1 MSYVIAIVIVIIGVR
16 FLWIYLAERR
26 HSDKHNRNTPT
37 KELVHSALIMTIGGA
52 KGAVTMSIMFS
63 IPVLLPNGAPF
74 PGRSILLFIAAGVV
88 IITLVLTNFLLP
100 ILMPKG
106 EKIKAQKAAGMKE
119 DLAIATIDVLRRV
132 IEELTAQINDDN
144 RSAIQNVINSYA
156 KRITMIKK
164 TNDFSTKLNMAARA
178 KAYQFEREFV
188 TSQFREQ
195 NIKPKIARKYLNSL
209 SNKES
214 LLEHHTSL
222 T

>member
-1 MSYVIAIVIVIIGVR
+1 
-16 FLWIYLAERR
+16 
-26 HSDKHNRNTPT
+26 
-37 KELVHSALIMTIGGA
+37 MTIGGA

-74 PGRSILLFIAAGVV
+74 PGRSILLFISAGVV
-88 IITLVLTNFLLP
+88 IITLILTNFLLP

-106 EKIKAQKAAGMKE
+106 EKLKAKKAAGMKE
-119 DLAIATIDVLRRV
+119 DLAIATIDVLRQV
-132 IEELTAQINDDN
+132 IEELTSQINDDN
-144 RSAIQNVINSYA
+144 RSAIQNVVNSYS

-164 TNDFSTKLNMAARA
+164 SNDFDIKLNMQARA

-188 TSQFREQ
+188 TTQFRKQ
-195 NIKPKIARKYLNSL
+195 NIKPKIARKYLSQL
-209 SNKES
+209 GSKED